1 MAVDHARI
9 DRRNKKSILSKLN
22 KGSVNSSKKAK
33 VKMTGSKAKLS
44 YKLKKDWKLEKL
56 TALKT
61 KSNGSSSTEARAKNN
76 GTLSLPKGGYIQLN
90 IVAQNKKTKM
100 SRSQSI
106 IIYNAAYK
114 GKF

>member
-1 MAVDHARI
+1 MDVDHARI

-90 IVAQNKKTKM
+90 IVAQIK
-100 SRSQSI
+100 RRR
-106 IIYNAAYK
+106 
-114 GKF
+114 

>member
-1 MAVDHARI
+1 
-9 DRRNKKSILSKLN
+9 
-22 KGSVNSSKKAK
+22 
-33 VKMTGSKAKLS
+33 MTGSKAKLS

-90 IVAQNKKTKM
+90 IVAQIK
-100 SRSQSI
+100 RRR
-106 IIYNAAYK
+106 
-114 GKF
+114 